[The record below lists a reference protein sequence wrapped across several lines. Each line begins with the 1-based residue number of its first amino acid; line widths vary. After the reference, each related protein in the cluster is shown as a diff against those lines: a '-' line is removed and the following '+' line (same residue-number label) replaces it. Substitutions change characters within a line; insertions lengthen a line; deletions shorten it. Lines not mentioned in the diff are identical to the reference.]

1 MRLGSHVNFLGT
13 IGTASILLWSLSQS
27 KAKPEF
33 SPAYI
38 QVRTLPTLA
47 ERVSIHLAPNLHR
60 TQVKTTRHLITEVTI
75 KHSCK
80 LHKYAD
86 IEPKEPTYQLASKE
100 IGDEL
105 GSQAEAKEIPF
116 IRDAAR
122 SQQIKE
128 TRRSI
133 KDVTVKNLCKLRKYA
148 SVEPKEPV
156 EQLTSKGKEDER
168 DGRVEIMVTPFIRD
182 IMNKVRPKQITGT
195 IKVEGKEYQFGSGGR
210 GQSIPYGDYLITPD
224 AVGSWGS
231 RHGAIGVANGTIPD
245 PKLHRDRDGIE
256 LHAAGN
262 SKLETDGCVSI
273 RKDQWPE
280 FRKQVLT
287 LAKENRRL
295 YLHVSEQGASVSTNP
310 LEFIG
315 ETISEPTVSEVLS
328 MIDAPARKTRE

>member
-38 QVRTLPTLA
+38 QVQTLPKLA
-47 ERVSIHLAPNLHR
+47 ERASIHLASSLHR
-60 TQVKTTRHLITEVTI
+60 ARVKTTRHLIKDVTI
-75 KHSCK
+75 RHLCK
-80 LHKYAD
+80 LHKYAGA
-86 IEPKEPTYQLASKE
+86 EPKEPTYQLVSKE
-100 IGDEL
+100 IGDAL
-105 GSQAEAKEIPF
+105 GSQAETNETL

-122 SQQIKE
+122 PKKIKE
-128 TRRSI
+128 TRRLV
-133 KDVTVKNLCKLRKYA
+133 KDVTVVNLCKLRKYA

-156 EQLTSKGKEDER
+156 EQLASKGTEDER
-168 DGRVEIMVTPFIRD
+168 EGRIEITVTPFIRD
-182 IMNKVRPKQITGT
+182 IMNKARPKQITGT
-195 IKVEGKEYQFGSGGR
+195 MTVEGKEYQFGSGGR

-224 AVGSWGS
+224 AIGSWGS

-280 FRKQVLT
+280 FRKQVLA
-287 LAKENRRL
+287 LAKENKRV

-328 MIDAPARKTRE
+328 MIDTPARKARE